1 MGRLLGGGGGAF
13 AALARS
19 DRVDGGSRRIEGLV
33 TVDGVPA
40 ARRVRLHDQ
49 PSGRLLREGWS
60 GADGVYAFNY
70 LRAGTFYVVGLD
82 HTGQF
87 DPEAKSDLASEPMP

>member
-1 MGRLLGGGGGAF
+1 MSGRVVGGFARFDTIDGGA
-13 AALARS
+13 
-19 DRVDGGSRRIEGLV
+19 RRLEGLV

-49 PSGRLLREGWS
+49 PSGRLLRETWS
-60 GADGVYAFNY
+60 GADGVYRFDR
-70 LRAGTFYVVGLD
+70 LRQGTYYVVGLD

-87 DPEAKSDLASEPMP
+87 DPEAKSDLTPEAMA